1 MTMQKTINA
10 LGRRAFLGGAATLT
24 TAQILPAAN
33 GFTFVHL
40 TDTHIQP
47 ELHAAAGCKMCFEHA
62 RGLRPDFAIMGGD
75 LVFDAAEQRGDRA
88 KLLFDLYAETMKRLA
103 MPAYAV
109 IGNHDVF
116 GVAAKSGVSSD
127 DPGFGK
133 KMFEDR
139 IGPRYRSFDHK
150 GWHFVLLDSIE
161 LTSDPGFLGPI
172 RGGVDADQ
180 LVWLKED
187 LAKLPPRTPVIVS
200 THVPLVTGAVG
211 ILDGAGRYTSL
222 AVRNAREV
230 LDVLWQYNVKMV
242 LQGHTH
248 ITERLTYNGCEFI
261 TSGAVSG
268 NWWRGKRLFDWEGY
282 GVIQVKGDQASWSYR
297 TYGFKADRA

>member
-1 MTMQKTINA
+1 MKT
-10 LGRRAFLGGAATLT
+10 LYRRGFLAGAAALT
-24 TAQILPAAN
+24 AAEMLHAAD
-33 GFTFVHL
+33 GFTFLHL

-47 ELHAAAGCKMCFEHA
+47 ELHASSGCRMCFENA
-62 RGLRPDFAIMGGD
+62 SRLRADFAIMGGD
-75 LVFDAAEQRGDRA
+75 LVFDAAEQRSDRA
-88 KLLFDLYAETMKRLA
+88 KLLYDLYAETMKRLE
-103 MPAYAV
+103 MPAHAV

-116 GVAAKSGVSSD
+116 GVAAKGAVSSD

-161 LTSDPGFLGPI
+161 LTTDSGFLGPI

-180 LVWLKED
+180 LAWLKQD
-187 LAKLPPRTPVIVS
+187 LAKLAPRTPIVVT
-200 THVPLVTGAVG
+200 THIPLVTGAAG

-282 GVIQVKGDQASWSYR
+282 GVVRIQGNEARWSYR
-297 TYGFKADRA
+297 TYGFKADAA